1 MGLQVSSTMRTSTFF
16 SACLL
21 LGLIGNTYGIRIS
34 SEAKEVTGG
43 NLATFPFAEA
53 NVNKYL
59 TDVDINSSNNKNVDI
74 AEESVTNAKEFKNA
88 LSTEITAIEK
98 RFGRQPIA
106 RQGPPRRQ
114 FLTTLLLSIFLGA
127 FGVDWFY
134 LSLGNN
140 TYIILGVLKFLL
152 NLVGVGQIWWII
164 DWVRILLGEFPDGLG
179 RPLIGS

>member
-1 MGLQVSSTMRTSTFF
+1 MGQILQVSSTMRTSTFF

-74 AEESVTNAKEFKNA
+74 AEESVTN
-88 LSTEITAIEK
+88 EK